1 MFRMTPDGWALSQ
14 PPPPPLQRHVRAL
27 ERERAALDA
36 SSNLTRPPPPRGS
49 DQLGA
54 LHGGLPVRP
63 PAPRPPRRG
72 SLAPRPRPAIAP
84 LPAPA
89 APPKL
94 RAPVL
99 FAGGA
104 VSAPHGPQ
112 HAARAPRAR
121 RRGAPAA
128 PAGLALLG
136 PRLRAFARARAPRAA
151 CPRRAA
157 RFRRAR
163 FTPRC
168 RGRQELAPWCWSPRL
183 QHAVLCVR

>member
-14 PPPPPLQRHVRAL
+14 PPPPPPPAARPRPRARTSSSRCIL
-27 ERERAALDA
+27 EPDA
-36 SSNLTRPPPPRGS
+36 PPPPRGS